1 MSNEDI
7 KLLIK
12 TEYENGTSIRVLA
25 EKYNQ
30 KVGTIKSW
38 ISREKWIKK
47 KENTATS
54 KRKNATKKCNQ
65 SKMVA
70 NEKEIKIQQDVLNG
84 KSKQE
89 IMSEYGIS
97 ERTYYRKSK
106 NARELRKERTE
117 KYLEKIVDEV
127 YKGDIYKILKNTE
140 VAKANLIIKTTNE
153 LSNKEETNIKKIQEY
168 EKAYQTIKKMG
179 MDLMRTGKMLTPYEI
194 LEIEQQLVNEEILQ
208 EKLDLEK
215 KKIEGEQLKDTKVE
229 FKFKEKEIEE
239 LEDKKNE

>member
-1 MSNEDI
+1 MSKEDL

-12 TEYENGTSIRVLA
+12 NEYENGTSIRTLA

-38 ISREKWIKK
+38 ISREKWTKK

-70 NEKEIKIQQDVLNG
+70 NDRDLQIKSDIINNIPKKEVMKKYD
-84 KSKQE
+84 
-89 IMSEYGIS
+89 IS
-97 ERTYYRKSK
+97 EVTYYRKAKSIRQ
-106 NARELRKERTE
+106 ARIEKTE
-117 KYLEKIVDEV
+117 KYLERISESV
-127 YKGDIYKILKNTE
+127 YPDLETILENTE
-140 VAKANLIIKTTNE
+140 KAKRNLIVRSIKE
-153 LSNKEETNIKKIQEY
+153 IGSEETDVKKIQEY
-168 EKAYQTIKKMG
+168 NKAFNSINQMANNII
-179 MDLMRTGKMLTPYEI
+179 RTGKMLTPYEI
-194 LEIEQQLVNEEILQ
+194 LEIEQQLVNEELLQ

>member
-12 TEYENGTSIRVLA
+12 TEYENGTSIRALA

-38 ISREKWIKK
+38 ISRGKWIKK

-70 NEKEIKIQQDVLNG
+70 NDRDLQIKSDIINNIPKKEVMKKYD
-84 KSKQE
+84 
-89 IMSEYGIS
+89 IS
-97 ERTYYRKSK
+97 EVTYYRKAKSIRQ
-106 NARELRKERTE
+106 ARIEKTEQYLERISESVYPDLETILENTE
-117 KYLEKIVDEV
+117 K
-127 YKGDIYKILKNTE
+127 
-140 VAKANLIIKTTNE
+140 AKRNLIVKSIKE
-153 LSNKEETNIKKIQEY
+153 IGSEETDVKKIQEY
-168 EKAYQTIKKMG
+168 NKAFNSINQMANNII
-179 MDLMRTGKMLTPYEI
+179 RTGKMLTPYEI
-194 LEIEQQLVNEEILQ
+194 LEIEQQLVNEELLQ
-208 EKLDLEK
+208 EKLELEK

>member
-12 TEYENGTSIRVLA
+12 TEYENGTSI
-25 EKYNQ
+25 KYTQ

-38 ISREKWIKK
+38 ISRGKWIKK

-70 NEKEIKIQQDVLNG
+70 NDRDLQIKSDIINNIPKKEVMKKYD
-84 KSKQE
+84 
-89 IMSEYGIS
+89 IS
-97 ERTYYRKSK
+97 EVTYYRKAKSIRQ
-106 NARELRKERTE
+106 ARIEKTEQYLERISESVYPDLETILENTE
-117 KYLEKIVDEV
+117 K
-127 YKGDIYKILKNTE
+127 
-140 VAKANLIIKTTNE
+140 AKRNLIVKSIKE
-153 LSNKEETNIKKIQEY
+153 IGSEETDVKKIQEY
-168 EKAYQTIKKMG
+168 NKAFNSINQMANNII
-179 MDLMRTGKMLTPYEI
+179 RTGKMLTPYEI
-194 LEIEQQLVNEEILQ
+194 LEIEQQLVNEELLQ
-208 EKLDLEK
+208 EKLELEK

>member
-7 KLLIK
+7 KLIIK
-12 TEYENGTSIRVLA
+12 TEYENGTSISTLA

-38 ISREKWIKK
+38 ISRGKWIKK

-65 SKMVA
+65 FKTVA
-70 NEKEIKIQQDVLNG
+70 NDRDLQIKSDIINNIPKKEVMKKYD
-84 KSKQE
+84 
-89 IMSEYGIS
+89 IS
-97 ERTYYRKSK
+97 EVTYYRKAKSIRQ
-106 NARELRKERTE
+106 ARIEKTE
-117 KYLEKIVDEV
+117 KYLERISESV
-127 YKGDIYKILKNTE
+127 YPDLETILENTE
-140 VAKANLIIKTTNE
+140 KAKRNLIVRSIKE
-153 LSNKEETNIKKIQEY
+153 IGSEETDVKKIQEY
-168 EKAYQTIKKMG
+168 NKAFNSINQMANNII
-179 MDLMRTGKMLTPYEI
+179 RTGKMLTPYEI
-194 LEIEQQLVNEEILQ
+194 LEIEQQLVNEELLQ

>member
-12 TEYENGTSIRVLA
+12 TEYENGTSIR
-25 EKYNQ
+25 YTQ

-38 ISREKWIKK
+38 ISRGKWIKK

-70 NEKEIKIQQDVLNG
+70 NDRDLQIKSDIINNIPKKEVMKKYD
-84 KSKQE
+84 
-89 IMSEYGIS
+89 IS
-97 ERTYYRKSK
+97 EVTYYRKAKSIRQ
-106 NARELRKERTE
+106 ARIEKTEQYLERISESVYPDLETILENTE
-117 KYLEKIVDEV
+117 K
-127 YKGDIYKILKNTE
+127 
-140 VAKANLIIKTTNE
+140 AKRNLIVKSIKE
-153 LSNKEETNIKKIQEY
+153 IGSEETDVKKIQEY
-168 EKAYQTIKKMG
+168 NKAFNSINQMANNII
-179 MDLMRTGKMLTPYEI
+179 RTGKMLTPYEI
-194 LEIEQQLVNEEILQ
+194 LEIEQQLVNEELLQ
-208 EKLDLEK
+208 EKLELEK